1 MAQRLRNHCN
11 PDCNSLLTSC
21 SPGLF
26 KRRHLWIKFPSANAV
41 GACWGA
47 VAHVRDF
54 GEKLTLV
61 LKALSISR
69 ARLAVAAGVDKSLV
83 GRWCAGTYAPAAHN
97 LERITQTIAER
108 LPNFTM
114 HDWDRS
120 IGDLAARLGV
130 DLVQPQPALGTD
142 RLILSIPAATGAAT
156 RARAADLEGFWRV
169 TYSAGVNEMP
179 DMFVQSYGMVRLEAN
194 GQLACR
200 AGIFDAIVEG
210 AAVLVNNQLFQI
222 VVNPARG
229 TVSLALFNCAAE
241 GKAQTMDGITLSCR
255 DGLGGT
261 PMASPCFSERVGDL
275 SGDVA
280 ADDRRFAALCAQ
292 HPVLPEGAVP
302 PHIRDH
308 LVRSAGRAAAAAG
321 GDLLVMMPH
330 LRSLARATTS
340 ETIQPA
346 LRVVS

>member
-1 MAQRLRNHCN
+1 LKWGLVAQ
-11 PDCNSLLTSC
+11 
-21 SPGLF
+21 
-26 KRRHLWIKFPSANAV
+26 
-41 GACWGA
+41 
-47 VAHVRDF
+47 VRDF
-54 GEKLTLV
+54 GDKLTLV

-108 LPNFTM
+108 LPHFTM

-130 DLVQPQPALGTD
+130 DVAQPAATGPDQLV
-142 RLILSIPAATGAAT
+142 IPIPPATGAAT
-156 RARAADLEGFWRV
+156 RARATDLEGFWRV
-169 TYSAGVNEMP
+169 IYSAGVNEMP
-179 DMFVQSYGMVRLEAN
+179 DMFVQSYGMIRLEAD
-194 GQLACR
+194 GHLSCR
-200 AGIFDAIVEG
+200 AGIFDAFVEG
-210 AAVLVNNQLFQI
+210 TAILVNNQLFQI
-222 VVNPARG
+222 AINPARG
-229 TVSLALFNCAAE
+229 TLSLALFNCAAE

-275 SGDVA
+275 SGDMA
-280 ADDRRFAALCAQ
+280 ADNRRFAALCTQ

-308 LVRSAGRAAAAAG
+308 LVRNAGRAAAAAG

-330 LRSLARATTS
+330 LRSLARASTS
-340 ETIQPA
+340 DTAHPA